1 MEEGKMTVFRM
12 LRGRFLTVTSGA
24 LAVLA
29 VLLVPVALMAQSRTA
44 EFRDATAEVDG
55 YTLHYRIGGSGP
67 ILLMLHGMTLTGEQW
82 APFAK
87 DFTDSYTVVIADL
100 PGHGGSSP
108 LPDPL
113 SFAKS
118 AKLMH
123 GLLDEL
129 GAKQVY
135 GIGHSAG
142 GMTLLH
148 MAAQQPKRLKAM
160 VLVDAPHYL
169 GPDARKIAR
178 EDTWERLDPAV
189 QEWYGKLHPG
199 GQTQA
204 QHIFGQYNGLAKT
217 SEHIAPEVLKTLSVN
232 TLIVWGDRDPAFP
245 LEIPMEMYRS
255 LPNAAL
261 WVIPQQGHT
270 PLWADMGGDAS
281 AAAAFGKIAKD
292 FLAQE
297 KVSGGKWF

>member
-1 MEEGKMTVFRM
+1 MKINRLVP
-12 LRGRFLTVTSGA
+12 LAGRRWKDVVLFLP
-24 LAVLA
+24 VL
-29 VLLVPVALMAQSRTA
+29 VLLGTGATRARETPEFLERTA
-44 EFRDATAEVDG
+44 TIDG
-55 YTLHYRIGGSGP
+55 FKIHYRMGGSGP
-67 ILLMLHGMTLTGEQW
+67 YLLMLHGMTLTSEHW
-82 APFAK
+82 LPFAG
-87 DFTDSYTVVIADL
+87 DLMNSYTVVVADL

-108 LPDPL
+108 LPGIF
-113 SFAKS
+113 SFEKS
-118 AKLMH
+118 AELML

-129 GAKQVY
+129 GVQQAY

-148 MAAQQPKRLKAM
+148 MAARQPKRLKAM

-169 GPDARKIAR
+169 GPEAREIVR
-178 EDTWERLDPAV
+178 EDTWDRLDPAV
-189 QEWYGKLHPG
+189 QEWYRKLHPG
-199 GQTQA
+199 GQQQA
-204 QHIFGQYNGLAKT
+204 EKIYRQYNGLADN
-217 SEHIAPEVLKTLSVN
+217 SESVAPEVLKTLPINV
-232 TLIVWGDRDPAFP
+232 LIVWGDRDPAFP

-270 PLWADMGGDAS
+270 PLWVDMGGDAS
-281 AAAAFGKIAKD
+281 AAAAFGKVVKD

>member
-1 MEEGKMTVFRM
+1 MRIN
-12 LRGRFLTVTSGA
+12 R
-24 LAVLA
+24 
-29 VLLVPVALMAQSRTA
+29 LVPLAGRRWKVVVFVLPVLVLFGIGATRAKEAPEFLERTA
-44 EFRDATAEVDG
+44 TIGGFKI
-55 YTLHYRIGGSGP
+55 HYRVGGSGP
-67 ILLMLHGMTLTGEQW
+67 FLLMLHGMTLTGEQW
-82 APFAK
+82 LPFAE
-87 DFTDSYTVVIADL
+87 DLLDSYTVIVADL

-108 LPDPL
+108 LPGAF
-113 SFAKS
+113 SFEKS
-118 AKLMH
+118 AQLMH

-129 GAKQVY
+129 GAQQVY

-148 MAAQQPKRLKAM
+148 MAVRQPKRLKVM

-169 GPDARKIAR
+169 GPEAR
-178 EDTWERLDPAV
+178 EIVRKDTWDRLDPAV
-189 QEWYGKLHPG
+189 QEWYRKLHPG
-199 GQTQA
+199 GQKQA
-204 QHIFGQYNGLAKT
+204 EAIYRQYNGLAET
-217 SEHIAPEVLKTLSVN
+217 AESIAPEVLKTLKAN
-232 TLIVWGDRDPAFP
+232 TLLVWGDRDPAFP

-270 PLWADMGGDAS
+270 PLWVDMGGDAS
-281 AAAAFGKIAKD
+281 AAAAFGKVVKD

>member
-1 MEEGKMTVFRM
+1 M
-12 LRGRFLTVTSGA
+12 
-24 LAVLA
+24 
-29 VLLVPVALMAQSRTA
+29 
-44 EFRDATAEVDG
+44 
-55 YTLHYRIGGSGP
+55 GGSGP

-87 DFTDSYTVVIADL
+87 DFTDSYTVVIVDL
-100 PGHGGSSP
+100 PGHGASSP
-108 LPDPL
+108 LPGAFN
-113 SFAKS
+113 FAKS
-118 AKLMH
+118 AELIH
-123 GLLDEL
+123 GLLDDL

-148 MAAQQPKRLKAM
+148 MATQQPKRLKAM

-169 GPDARKIAR
+169 GPEGRKLVR

-189 QEWYGKLHPG
+189 QEWYRKLHPG
-199 GQTQA
+199 GQNQVTD
-204 QHIFGQYNGLAKT
+204 IFRQYNGLAET
-217 SEHIAPEVLKTLSVN
+217 SEHIAPEVLNTLPVN
-232 TLIVWGDRDPAFP
+232 TLIIWGDRDPAFP

-270 PLWADMGGDAS
+270 PLWVDMGGAAS
-281 AAAAFGKIAKD
+281 AAAAFRRIAKD
-292 FLAQE
+292 FLVQE

>member
-1 MEEGKMTVFRM
+1 M
-12 LRGRFLTVTSGA
+12 LRGKFLTVAISA
-24 LAVLA
+24 LSILA
-29 VLLVPVALMAQSRTA
+29 IHLVSEALFAQSPKA
-44 EFRDATAEVDG
+44 EFREATSKVDSH
-55 YTLHYRIGGSGP
+55 TLHYRIAGSGP
-67 ILLMLHGMTLTGEQW
+67 VLLMLHGMTLTGEQW

-87 DFTDSYTVVIADL
+87 DFTDSFTVVVADL

-108 LPDPL
+108 LPGAF

-118 AKLMH
+118 AELMY

-129 GAKQVY
+129 GAKQAF

-148 MAAQQPKRLKAM
+148 MATQQPERLKAM
-160 VLVDAPHYL
+160 VLVDAPHYI
-169 GPDARKIAR
+169 GSNARNIVR
-178 EDTWERLDPAV
+178 EDTWEKLDPKV
-189 QEWYGKLHPG
+189 QEWYLNLHPG
-199 GQTQA
+199 GQKQVVN
-204 QHIFGQYNGLAKT
+204 IFRQYNGFAEA

-232 TLIVWGDRDPAFP
+232 TLIIWGDRDPAFP
-245 LEIPMEMYRS
+245 LDIPMEIYRS
-255 LPNAAL
+255 MPNAAL

-270 PLWADMGGDAS
+270 PLWVDMGGDTT

-292 FLAQE
+292 FLAQG

>member
-1 MEEGKMTVFRM
+1 MTVFRM
-12 LRGRFLTVTSGA
+12 LKGKFLTVTPGA

-29 VLLVPVALMAQSRTA
+29 VLLVSDAFSEQSRKV
-44 EFRDATAEVDG
+44 EIRDASSEVDG
-55 YTLHYRIGGSGP
+55 YTLHYRVGGSGP

-82 APFAK
+82 ATYAT

-108 LPDPL
+108 FPDAF

-123 GLLDEL
+123 GLLDKL

-148 MAAQQPKRLKAM
+148 MAIQQPKRLKAI
-160 VLVDAPHYL
+160 VLIDAPHYF
-169 GPDARKIAR
+169 GPEARKITR

-189 QEWYGKLHPG
+189 QEWYRKLHPG
-199 GQTQA
+199 GQIQA
-204 QHIFGQYNGLAKT
+204 ERIYRQYNRLADT
-217 SEHIAPEVLKTLSVN
+217 SEHIPTEILKTLSVN

-255 LPNAAL
+255 LPNSAL

-270 PLWADMGGDAS
+270 PLWVEMGGDAS
-281 AAAAFGKIAKD
+281 AGAAFGKIAKD
-292 FLAQE
+292 FLAQ
-297 KVSGGKWF
+297 KKISGGEWY

>member
-1 MEEGKMTVFRM
+1 MSAAVA
-12 LRGRFLTVTSGA
+12 LGA

-29 VLLVPVALMAQSRTA
+29 VLLVPDALLSQSSTA
-44 EFRDATAEVDG
+44 EFRDATSKVG
-55 YTLHYRIGGSGP
+55 SYTLNYRIGGNGP
-67 ILLMLHGMTLTGEQW
+67 ILLMLHGMTLTREQW
-82 APFAK
+82 ASFAK
-87 DFTDSYTVVIADL
+87 DFRDSYTVVIVDL

-108 LPDPL
+108 QPDAF

-118 AKLMH
+118 AELMH

-142 GMTLLH
+142 GTTLLH
-148 MAAQQPKRLKAM
+148 MATQQPKRLKAM
-160 VLVDAPHYL
+160 VLVDAPHYF
-169 GPDARKIAR
+169 GPEARKILR

-189 QEWYGKLHPG
+189 QEWYQKLHPG
-199 GQTQA
+199 GRIQVA
-204 QHIFGQYNGLAKT
+204 NIFRQYNGLAET

-245 LEIPMEMYRS
+245 LDIPMEMYRS

-270 PLWADMGGDAS
+270 PLWVNMGGDAS

-297 KVSGGKWF
+297 NVSGGKWF

>member
-1 MEEGKMTVFRM
+1 MTMFRM
-12 LRGRFLTVTSGA
+12 LRGKFPTVAIGA
-24 LAVLA
+24 LAILA
-29 VLLVPVALMAQSRTA
+29 VLLVPDASLAQSQKA
-44 EFRDATAEVDG
+44 EFRDATSKVDS
-55 YTLHYRIGGSGP
+55 YKLHYRIAGSGP

-108 LPDPL
+108 LPGAF

-123 GLLDEL
+123 GLLDQL
-129 GAKQVY
+129 GAKQAF

-160 VLVDAPHYL
+160 VLVDAPPYI
-169 GPDARKIAR
+169 GPEARKIVR
-178 EDTWERLDPAV
+178 KDTWEKLDPKV
-189 QEWYGKLHPG
+189 QEWYLKLHPG
-199 GQTQA
+199 GQKQVVN
-204 QHIFGQYNGLAKT
+204 IYRQYNGFAEA
-217 SEHIAPEVLKTLSVN
+217 SEYIAPEVLKTLSVN
-232 TLIVWGDRDPAFP
+232 TLIIWGDRDPAFP

-270 PLWADMGGDAS
+270 PLWVDMGGDTK
-281 AAAAFGKIAKD
+281 AAVAFGKIAKD